1 MIVGAAIND
10 RRLAGDDGSVRSRE
24 EGNGADDV
32 GGDDVALER
41 AVANGKDFCEHRR

>member
-1 MIVGAAIND
+1 MTVGAAIND
-10 RRLAGDDGSVRSRE
+10 QRLTGDEGSVRSRE

-41 AVANGKDFCEHRR
+41 EVANGKDFCEHRR